1 MGLDLR
7 RIMIVNIN
15 SNLNTCLLYWGN
27 ERRKE
32 RENGVQNCGQKKAKS
47 LFFYAK
53 KLRNNDYSKK
63 QETS

>member
-1 MGLDLR
+1 MGIDLR

-47 LFFYAK
+47 LFFMP
-53 KLRNNDYSKK
+53 RN
-63 QETS
+63 